1 LTLVVRNQN
10 VLENYALEL
19 RSSSFLKNLS
29 QKNMNTEKISIDW
42 QRNTWMGMLAGGLIA
57 ASAGFMLYQRFVL
70 SEQPAISKPLTV
82 STVKLTPVNSYNIT
96 RYYTGEVVATRRTDL
111 GFERAGKVVEV
122 LYDRGQIVEAG
133 AVIARLDTQNLQ
145 AQLSQLEAQRLR
157 ALAQLQELQNG
168 SRQEVIAAARSQVSD
183 LENQLRLANTRSQRR
198 ESLYQEGAVSKEQ
211 FEEVAFNRDA
221 LADRLAAARSQL
233 EEVQNGTRIEQ
244 VNAQAA
250 AVAQI
255 EASILDLEITIAKS
269 NLTAPFRGVIGER
282 NLDEGSVAQAGQ
294 AIVRLVEAVNPE
306 LEIGVPFAVAA
317 TLRVGSSQTVEIGD
331 RTYVA
336 TVIAIKPETN
346 LQTRTST
353 VVLKLQSSSQGSNQG
368 AKKASANTA
377 NFAMP
382 KSGEIARLKVSQ
394 TEQIQGFWL
403 PTTALS
409 RGERGLWSC
418 FAIARDGD
426 AYRVEKRDVEVLHT
440 EGDRVLVRGTISANE
455 EVVSS
460 GTQRLVNG
468 QTVTK

>member
-1 LTLVVRNQN
+1 
-10 VLENYALEL
+10 
-19 RSSSFLKNLS
+19 
-29 QKNMNTEKISIDW
+29 
-42 QRNTWMGMLAGGLIA
+42 
-57 ASAGFMLYQRFVL
+57 MLYQRFVL
-70 SEQPAISKPLTV
+70 SEQPVITKPLTV
-82 STVKLTPVNSYNIT
+82 STVKLIPVNSYNIT

-111 GFERAGKVVEV
+111 GFERAGKVIEV

-157 ALAQLQELQNG
+157 AVAQLQELQNG
-168 SRQEVIAAARSQVSD
+168 SRREVIASARSQVSD

-198 ESLYQEGAVSKEQ
+198 ESLYNEGAVSKEQ

-221 LADRLAAARSQL
+221 LSDRLAAAQSQL
-233 EEVQNGTRIEQ
+233 EEVQNGARIEQ
-244 VNAQAA
+244 INAQAA
-250 AVAQI
+250 AVAQV

-294 AIVRLVEAVNPE
+294 AIVRLVESANPE

-317 TLRVGSSQTVEIGD
+317 KLKVGSMQTVEIGD
-331 RTYVA
+331 RNYSA

-353 VVLKLQSSSQGSNQG
+353 VVLKLQDPSQ
-368 AKKASANTA
+368 AANNKTT
-377 NFAMP
+377 NLAMP
-382 KSGEIARLKVSQ
+382 KSGEIARLRVSQ
-394 TEQIQGFWL
+394 TEQMQGFWL

-418 FAIARDGD
+418 FAIVRDGD
-426 AYRVEKRDVEVLHT
+426 AYRVEKRDVEVLYT

-455 EVVSS
+455 DVVSS

-468 QTVTK
+468 QIVTK

>member
-1 LTLVVRNQN
+1 
-10 VLENYALEL
+10 
-19 RSSSFLKNLS
+19 
-29 QKNMNTEKISIDW
+29 MNTEKISSIGW
-42 QRNTWMGMLAGGLIA
+42 QRNSWIGIVASGLVVVGTGVI
-57 ASAGFMLYQRFVL
+57 LYQRFAL
-70 SEQPAISKPLTV
+70 PEQLAITKPLTV
-82 STVKLTPVNSYNIT
+82 SVISLTPVNSYNIT

-111 GFERAGKVVEV
+111 GFERAGKVIEV

-133 AVIARLDTQNLQ
+133 AIIARLDTQNLQ

-168 SRQEVIAAARSQVSD
+168 SRREVIASARSQVSD

-198 ESLYQEGAVSKEQ
+198 ESLYKEGAVSKEQ

-221 LADRLAAARSQL
+221 LSDRLAAAQSQL
-233 EEVQNGTRIEQ
+233 EEVQNGARIEQ
-244 VNAQAA
+244 INAQAA

-282 NLDEGSVAQAGQ
+282 NLDEGSVAQVGQ
-294 AIVRLVEAVNPE
+294 AIVRLVESANPE
-306 LEIGVPFAVAA
+306 LEIGVPFSVAA
-317 TLRVGSSQTVEIGD
+317 TLKVGSSQTVEIGD
-331 RTYVA
+331 RTYTA

-353 VVLKLQSSSQGSNQG
+353 VVLKLQNSSQATNKSNNKTTNL
-368 AKKASANTA
+368 AI
-377 NFAMP
+377 P

>member
-1 LTLVVRNQN
+1 
-10 VLENYALEL
+10 
-19 RSSSFLKNLS
+19 
-29 QKNMNTEKISIDW
+29 
-42 QRNTWMGMLAGGLIA
+42 
-57 ASAGFMLYQRFVL
+57 
-70 SEQPAISKPLTV
+70 
-82 STVKLTPVNSYNIT
+82 
-96 RYYTGEVVATRRTDL
+96 
-111 GFERAGKVVEV
+111 
-122 LYDRGQIVEAG
+122 
-133 AVIARLDTQNLQ
+133 
-145 AQLSQLEAQRLR
+145 
-157 ALAQLQELQNG
+157 LQNG
-168 SRQEVIAAARSQVSD
+168 SRREVIASARSQVSD

-198 ESLYQEGAVSKEQ
+198 ESLYKEGAVSKEQ

-221 LADRLAAARSQL
+221 LSDRLAAAQSQL
-233 EEVQNGTRIEQ
+233 EEVQNGARIEQ
-244 VNAQAA
+244 INAQAA

-282 NLDEGSVAQAGQ
+282 NLDEGSVAQSGQ
-294 AIVRLVEAVNPE
+294 AIVRLVESANPE
-306 LEIGVPFAVAA
+306 LEIGVPFSVAA
-317 TLRVGSSQTVEIGD
+317 TLKVASNQTVEIGD
-331 RTYVA
+331 RTYAA

-353 VVLKLQSSSQGSNQG
+353 VVLKLQSSSQG